1 MIAIR
6 VYWNPAE
13 AALEKSLL
21 DNYEVACSLF
31 HENANLYGR
40 APIAMPVRLVALED
54 RAEWAA
60 YVLSGDFEAAAK
72 IEEIAAEMT
81 PSPVEGALPGLV
93 KDSPWELLMIAF
105 YFFLPGICFLHT
117 EYPVKLSYN
126 RAVRAE
132 IAAVTIAHFLGW
144 IAITFALL
152 LLVLFGRNWR
162 SPASMQNLSDQ
173 IR

>member
-6 VYWNPAE
+6 AYWGQAE
-13 AALEKSLL
+13 AALAKSVL
-21 DNYEVACSLF
+21 DNYESPCALL

-144 IAITFALL
+144 IAIAFAI
-152 LLVLFGRNWR
+152 LLVALFWYALR
-162 SPASMQNLSDQ
+162 SLAGTQTSAE
-173 IR
+173 

>member
-6 VYWNPAE
+6 AYWTQAD
-13 AALEKSLL
+13 AALAKSVL
-21 DNYEVACSLF
+21 DNYDVPCALL

-40 APIAMPVRLVALED
+40 APFAMPVRLVALED

-81 PSPVEGALPGLV
+81 PPPVEGASPRLV
-93 KDSPWELLMIAF
+93 KDNPWELLMIAF

-117 EYPVKLSYN
+117 EYPANVSYN
-126 RAVRAE
+126 RAVRRE
-132 IAAVTIAHFLGW
+132 IAAVTTAHFLGW
-144 IAITFALL
+144 IAVAFAI
-152 LLVLFGRNWR
+152 LLVALFWYALR
-162 SPASMQNLSDQ
+162 SPANSRGVD
-173 IR
+173 

>member
-6 VYWNPAE
+6 AYWGQAE
-13 AALEKSLL
+13 AALAKSVL
-21 DNYEVACSLF
+21 DNYEVPCALL

-72 IEEIAAEMT
+72 IEEMAAEMT
-81 PSPVEGALPGLV
+81 LSPVEGALPGLV

-144 IAITFALL
+144 IAIAFAI
-152 LLVLFGRNWR
+152 LLVALFWYALR
-162 SPASMQNLSDQ
+162 SPAGTQTSAE
-173 IR
+173 

>member
-6 VYWNPAE
+6 AYWSQAE
-13 AALEKSLL
+13 AALAKSVL
-21 DNYEVACSLF
+21 DNYEVPCALL

-40 APIAMPVRLVALED
+40 APMAMPVRLVALED

-81 PSPVEGALPGLV
+81 PPPVEGALPRLV

-105 YFFLPGICFLHT
+105 YFLLPGICFLHT
-117 EYPVKLSYN
+117 EYPTKLSYN
-126 RAVRAE
+126 RAVQRE
-132 IAAVTIAHFLGW
+132 IAAVAIAHFLGLDCSCVCY
-144 IAITFALL
+144 TLGCFV
-152 LLVLFGRNWR
+152 LV
-162 SPASMQNLSDQ
+162 
-173 IR
+173 